1 MHDLLDFCGC
11 PVASSLFFGIF
22 RLRERLMFR
31 QILFWIFV
39 IGLLVSLVPVS
50 LEACPACKELDEP
63 SARGFNWSVL
73 FMMAM
78 PFTVF
83 GIIGGSV
90 FYHYRA
96 LKT

>member
-1 MHDLLDFCGC
+1 ML
-11 PVASSLFFGIF
+11 
-22 RLRERLMFR
+22 R
-31 QILFWIFV
+31 QILLWIFV
-39 IGLLVSLVPVS
+39 IGLLASIVPVS
-50 LEACPACKELDEP
+50 LEACPACKDLDEP
-63 SARGFNWSVL
+63 IARGFNWSVL

-90 FYHYRA
+90 FYHYRRTNRE

>member
-1 MHDLLDFCGC
+1 ML
-11 PVASSLFFGIF
+11 
-22 RLRERLMFR
+22 R

-50 LEACPACKELDEP
+50 LEACPACKNLDEP
-63 SARGFNWSVL
+63 IARGFNWSVL